1 MKIRSFLCALMLT
14 LGVVAAGHAADAE
27 VFAQPKSFD
36 VGLPSGAHITVD
48 FLATFQSQP
57 NEDKVAFM
65 KRVGSYL
72 QAYAAANEV
81 EACGNLWANS
91 AGNAWVVPVVT
102 LHSHFHCE
110 GTTLKPD
117 GAAWTKTGETIH
129 VHPMKRSAVA
139 SATDAS
145 LDPHFRQGDKVDLL
159 PKTFSKGDLAEGPG
173 YLVAN
178 GDLQYQRDGGKV
190 YQDLG
195 AIPAA
200 P

>member
-1 MKIRSFLCALMLT
+1 MKRLAFLGA
-14 LGVVAAGHAADAE
+14 VVALLTGMSPSHAE
-27 VFAQPKSFD
+27 VFAQPKPFD

-72 QAYAAANEV
+72 QAYAANNAV
-81 EACGNLWANS
+81 EACGNIWANA

-117 GAAWTKTGETIH
+117 GETWAKTGETIH

-139 SATDAS
+139 SATDAA
-145 LDPHFRQGDKVDLL
+145 LDPHLTQGTHVDLL
-159 PKTFSKGDLAEGPG
+159 PRTFSQGDLAEGPG

-178 GDLQYQRDGGKV
+178 GTLQYQREGGRV
-190 YQDLG
+190 EQDLG
-195 AIPAA
+195 TIPVA